1 MPIALILAAFEEAI
15 KFAPDALAAY
25 QRVAASIANSG
36 HPDLTAQDIADLE
49 AFGAKS
55 SEQYLADAGGAPAAA
70 PTPPA

>member
-1 MPIALILAAFEEAI
+1 MPPIAIIIAYLC
-15 KFAPDALAAY
+15 KYGPDAYAGAKRLAE
-25 QRVAASIANSG
+25 IIKNSG